1 MKNESVRKLSPSDS
15 KALKGFVEL
24 ERKLV
29 GSNPLFVSE
38 LDRDVIRH
46 LSGKSVLCRMMKR
59 QLFVVS
65 DGRQDVARCAALINP
80 AYQKAKNEAV
90 GFIGYFAAAPNSLP
104 QVQAM
109 LEQAELWLRE
119 RGVTRVIA
127 PHNGASVLNYG
138 CLTAAFDEE
147 PVIPFGWQ
155 PSYYSEYIS
164 ASGYSPT
171 YPIMCYSVS
180 FLTDQWK
187 AIAQRVPENNELFRV
202 RPISKK
208 HWDSEVETFREIFNK
223 VFVDE
228 WEVHPYTSEEFRE
241 FFGEFKLLVGGSFQ
255 IFIAEVDEKPV
266 GIAMVL
272 PDLNPLI
279 RPLRGKLGPSQII
292 RLLLNL
298 RRYTQ
303 HPKRVGMYIIGALP
317 EYQRKGLA
325 HVITITAGRFYERRY
340 GLTGGSG
347 TLVNKSNV
355 RSCRFIE
362 SLGGTGRVLYH
373 CYDKRL
379 S

>member
-1 MKNESVRKLSPSDS
+1 MKNESVKKLSPSDS
-15 KALKGFVEL
+15 RVLKGFVEL

-46 LSGKSVLCRMMKR
+46 LSGKSASCRVMER
-59 QLFVVS
+59 QLFVAS
-65 DGRQDVARCAALINP
+65 NGRQDVARCAALINP

-147 PVIPFGWQ
+147 PVIAFGWQ
-155 PSYYSEYIS
+155 PPYYSEYIS

-171 YPIMCYSVS
+171 YPIICFSVS
-180 FLTDQWK
+180 FSTDKWR
-187 AIAQRVPENNELFRV
+187 AMAQRVDENNKVVRV

-208 HWDSEVETFREIFNK
+208 HWDSDVETFREIFNI
-223 VFVDE
+223 VFEHE
-228 WEVHPYTSEEFRE
+228 WEVHPYTREEFRE
-241 FFGEFKLLVGGSFQ
+241 FFGEFKPLIGGSFL
-255 IFIAEVDEKPV
+255 ILIAEVDGKPV
-266 GIAMVL
+266 GIGMAI
-272 PDLNPLI
+272 PDLNPLL
-279 RPLRGKLGPSQII
+279 RPLRGRLGPIQII

-303 HPKRVGMYIIGALP
+303 HPKRAGMYIIGALP
-317 EYQRKGLA
+317 EYQRKGVA
-325 HVITITAGRFYERRY
+325 HVLAITAGRVYERKY

-347 TLVNKSNV
+347 TLVNESNV
-355 RSCRFIE
+355 RSRRFVE

-379 S
+379 G